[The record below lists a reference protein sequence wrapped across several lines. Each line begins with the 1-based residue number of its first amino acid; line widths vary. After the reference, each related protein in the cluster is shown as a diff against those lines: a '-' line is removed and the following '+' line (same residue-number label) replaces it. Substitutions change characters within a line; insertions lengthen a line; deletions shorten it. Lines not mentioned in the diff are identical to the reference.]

1 MMTTAKNV
9 IRNLIDNEDGAAL
22 VEYGML
28 VSLIALICILAVKS
42 VGTKIS
48 AVFQGINASL

>member
-48 AVFQGINASL
+48 AAFQGINASL